1 MTVTTKRRRTR
12 QEHREETSER
22 IILAAFDVIR
32 RRGYSGF
39 RIAEAQEVAGVS
51 RGALLHYFPTKEAL
65 ALAALEYAFAASRA
79 EAESRARDLADAADP
94 IEEIIRDSE
103 AFFFGDHF
111 LVALDILMS
120 AGKDPAIRS
129 QVQAIARAHRLPVE
143 RAWLDVLRTADI
155 PEHLAED
162 ILWLTISMIRGLA
175 IRAFWQDEPARFE
188 RLHLLWRDMLVNYLA
203 AVRTDKRTRLP

>member
-1 MTVTTKRRRTR
+1 MAGCR
-12 QEHREETSER
+12 
-22 IILAAFDVIR
+22 AAP
-32 RRGYSGF
+32 
-39 RIAEAQEVAGVS
+39 A
-51 RGALLHYFPTKEAL
+51 ALVPTKEAL
-65 ALAALEYAFAASRA
+65 ALAALTYAFRASRA
-79 EAESRARDLADAADP
+79 EAESRAARTSPDGADP
-94 IEEIIRDSE
+94 IEEIIR
-103 AFFFGDHF
+103 AQRGFYIGDHF

-203 AVRTDKRTRLP
+203 AARTDKRTRLP